1 MKRKSNRNGGVGAL
15 YRRPGFLIRHC
26 HQIGVAIFVEEL
38 AAFALTPGQYGALL
52 LIGRHPGLDQC
63 TLAVAIGLD
72 RSTTGAIVSRLAGRG
87 LVARAINPKDRR
99 GRVLRL
105 TASGQSLLRRARTAA
120 RRAQRRLLAPLAAA
134 QRDTFVAHLVRLVV
148 AHADVAR
155 APFVPLA
162 ILPAAA
168 VDKRRRTGKS

>member
-1 MKRKSNRNGGVGAL
+1 MTRRAGRGDGVGAL

-52 LIGRHPGLDQC
+52 LIGQHPGLDQC
-63 TLAVAIGLD
+63 TLAEAIGLD
-72 RSTTGAIVSRLAGRG
+72 RSTTGAIVTRLARRG
-87 LVARAINPKDRR
+87 LVVRAVNPADRR

-105 TASGQSLLRRARTAA
+105 TPNGQRLLGRARVAA

-162 ILPAAA
+162 VLPPAA